1 MPTPLRVVIV
11 EDQPAAADLLVGALR
26 QGGFEPACERVG
38 SAPALRA
45 ALARGAWD
53 AVVCGY
59 EMPGFGALPAL
70 EIVRGHD
77 PDLPLIVVSGTIGEE
92 LAAEAIRAGAN
103 DFILKG
109 QIGRLGPAVGREL
122 RAAADR
128 RARRAAER
136 DAFRL
141 AAIVA
146 STEEAITAETPD
158 GVLTSWNP
166 GAERLFGYTAAEALG
181 RHSAVLVPDDGRAEY
196 DAVTARVLA
205 TAAPHHFETDRLRKN
220 GTRVRVA
227 VTVAPILDA
236 AGAVTGLS
244 RVLRDIGDKVR
255 GAEAVA
261 ASERRF
267 RALVEN
273 SLEGFLL
280 LDRAGAVLYAGPSR
294 VRIGGQ
300 GLDAYVGRNVREWVH
315 PDDAGVLD
323 GRWDELLRRPAGT
336 SFCIVRFHRHDGT
349 WGHAALTHTNLLH
362 DPDLRAVVCNFR
374 DVTARVALDAHRKKV
389 TEELSRT
396 SQLLRAV
403 ADSTT
408 DAIFVKDRAGRYLL
422 FNSAASGFVGKPIE
436 EVLGRDDTALF
447 EPDSARRV
455 LDRDREVMESGR
467 ATTEEEVLTA
477 GGVTRVY
484 QATKAPYRDSDGVV
498 IGLVG
503 VSRDVT
509 AQKQSE
515 RALRASEEQLRA
527 VVEAQTEAVCRVRAD
542 RTIVF
547 ANEVFCRL
555 VGRAPNDLVGL
566 TGPAVTHPDDVA
578 VVEAALAALSPDNPV
593 VRVVNRLVDPAGSVR
608 WMEFV
613 NRGFFGPTGDLV
625 EFQAVGRDVTAQR
638 RAEEALQQSAEV
650 ERRAAATTRAIV
662 NALPAHIALLD
673 AGGTI
678 IAVNEAWERFAHA
691 NAFTGAGSGAG
702 ENYVEVCLRARGECS
717 EEAAAVAA
725 GVRAVLCG
733 DRTDFV
739 LEYPCHSPR
748 ERRWFRMMATA
759 LAPGRAGG
767 AVVMHVDV
775 TERRLAEES
784 LRASEERLRL
794 AVEATGMGTFDW
806 DVAADRIDWD
816 DRGRAVYGIA
826 PGENTGLDAFLA
838 RLLPED
844 RGPTAEKVRAALDPA
859 GGGGYE
865 AEYRVLGPDP
875 AAPRWVAA
883 RGQVWFEGTGTG
895 RRPVRFVGAVL
906 DVTDRREADAAL
918 RDKEAKLA
926 EALRLA
932 RMGYWTRDAAT
943 GALEWSEELYG
954 IFGTD
959 PAAFGLTFE
968 AFLGLIHPDDRGW
981 VRARIAEAEAAA
993 SSFEHTYRI
1002 VTAGG
1007 VRVIHEVGH
1016 VFAAAPGRPLR
1027 VAGTAQ
1033 DVTDRARVEQE
1044 LLLRDR
1050 AIRAVTQ
1057 GIVITDAGQPDNP
1070 VIFASPGFERL
1081 TGYSAP
1087 EMVGRNCRDLQGRDT
1102 DRGSVARVRD
1112 AVAAGEPCTVELL
1125 NYKKD
1130 GTPFWNELSVSPVRD
1145 GSGRLTHYVGVQ
1157 VDVTAR
1163 RQLEEQFRQAQK
1175 MEAIGQLAGGV
1186 AHDFNNLLTII
1197 NGYSEVLLD
1206 TLLPGDPAR
1215 EMIEEIHSAGERS
1228 AGLTRQLLAFSRKQV
1243 LAPRVLN
1250 VNAVLTDAE
1259 RMLRRVIGEDVALVT
1274 DLDPELGAVRADPG
1288 QLEQV
1293 VLNLAVNARDAMP
1306 TGGRLTIRTRNAD
1319 VTADFADRHPGA
1331 QPGPHVV
1338 LSVGDTGI
1346 GMTPDVRARIFE
1358 PFFTTKGPGRGT
1370 GLGLATVFGIVHQS
1384 GGAIDVESAAGGGS
1398 TFRVYLPRVAPAS
1411 GATPRS
1417 GVRKIPTGTETL
1429 LLVEDETAVR
1439 NFARQVLAGCGYAVL
1454 TAADGDEA
1462 VRVAWDHAG
1471 PIHLLVTD
1479 VVIPGGGG
1487 RAASERVTARH
1498 PEARVLFISGY
1509 TDDAVVRHGVLS
1521 QQANFL
1527 QKPFSPVALACKV
1540 REVLDAPG
1548 PRVTGPPG

>member
-1 MPTPLRVVIV
+1 MPTPLRVLIV
-11 EDQPAAADLLVGALR
+11 EDQPAADGMAGALR

-38 SAPALRA
+38 SAAALRA
-45 ALARGAWD
+45 ALAAGPWD
-53 AVVCGY
+53 AVLCGC
-59 EMPGFGALPAL
+59 EAPGFGGLPAL

-77 PDLPLIVVSGTIGEE
+77 ADLPLVVVSGTIGEE
-92 LAAEAIRAGAN
+92 RAAEAIRAGAN

-109 QIGRLGPAVGREL
+109 QIGRLGPAVEREV

-166 GAERLFGYTAAEALG
+166 GAERLFGYAAAEVLG
-181 RHSAVLVPDDGRAEY
+181 RPFAVLVPEDGRAEH
-196 DAVTARVLA
+196 DAATALVRA
-205 TAAPHHFETDRLRKN
+205 TAAPHHFETVRLRRD
-220 GTRVRVA
+220 GGRVHVA
-227 VTVAPILDA
+227 ATVAPILDA
-236 AGAVTGLS
+236 AGAVVGYS

-255 GAEAVA
+255 AAEAVA

-280 LDRAGAVLYAGPSR
+280 LDGAGTVLYASPSR
-294 VRIGGQ
+294 VRVGGQ
-300 GLDAYVGRNVREWVH
+300 GLDAYAGRTVREWVH
-315 PDDAGVLD
+315 PEDAAVLD
-323 GRWDELLRRPAGT
+323 GRWAEVLRRPGGT
-336 SFCIVRFHRHDGT
+336 TFCVVRFRRHDAV
-349 WGHAALTHTNLLH
+349 WGHAAITHTNLLH

-374 DVTARVALDAHRKKV
+374 DVTARVAIDAHRKQV
-389 TEELSRT
+389 TEELDRT

-422 FNSAASGFVGKPIE
+422 FNAAASGFVGKPIE

-455 LDRDREVMESGR
+455 LDRDQEVMESGR

-484 QATKAPYRDSDGVV
+484 QATKAPYRDSDGAVV
-498 IGLVG
+498 GLVG

-509 AQKQSE
+509 AQKRGE
-515 RALRASEEQLRA
+515 EALRASEEQLRA

-555 VGRAPNDLVGL
+555 VGRAPHDLVGL

-578 VVEAALAALSPDNPV
+578 VVEAALANLSPGNPV

-613 NRGFFGPTGDLV
+613 NRGFFGPAGELV

-638 RAEEALQQSAEV
+638 RAEEALRQSAEA

-673 AGGTI
+673 GDGTI
-678 IAVNEAWERFAHA
+678 VAVNEAWERFAHA
-691 NAFTGAGSGAG
+691 NAHTGAGSGTG
-702 ENYVEVCLRARGECS
+702 ENYIGVCLRARGECA
-717 EEAAAVAA
+717 EEAA
-725 GVRAVLCG
+725 GVRAVLAG
-733 DRTDFV
+733 DGTDFV
-739 LEYPCHSPR
+739 LEYPCHSPH
-748 ERRWFRMMATA
+748 ERRWYRMMATA

-767 AVVMHVDV
+767 AVVMHVNV

-816 DRGRAVYGIA
+816 DRGRAVFGVA

-838 RLLPED
+838 RLLPDD
-844 RGPTAEKVRAALDPA
+844 RGPAAEQVRAALDPT
-859 GGGGYE
+859 GGGAFQ
-865 AEYRVLGPDP
+865 AEYRVLGPDR

-883 RGQVWFEGTGTG
+883 RGQVWFEGTGPG

-943 GALEWSEELYG
+943 GALEWSEELHA

-959 PAAFGLTFE
+959 PAALELTFE
-968 AFLGLIHPDDRGW
+968 AFLGLVHPDDRGW
-981 VRARIAEAEAAA
+981 VRTRIAEAEAAA
-993 SSFEHTYRI
+993 ASFEHTYRV
-1002 VTAGG
+1002 VTGAG

-1016 VFAAAPGRPLR
+1016 VFADAAGRPHR

-1033 DVTDRARVEQE
+1033 DVTDRVRVEHE

-1081 TGYSAP
+1081 TGYSAA
-1087 EMVGRNCRDLQGRDT
+1087 EILGRNCRFLQGADT
-1102 DRGSVARVRD
+1102 DRGAVARVRG
-1112 AVAAGEPCTVELL
+1112 AVAAHEPWTVELL
-1125 NYKKD
+1125 NYRKD

-1145 GSGRLTHYVGVQ
+1145 DAGRLTHFVGVQ

-1186 AHDFNNLLTII
+1186 AHDFNNLLTVI

-1215 EMIEEIHSAGERS
+1215 EMVEEIHGAGERS

-1243 LAPRVLN
+1243 LAPRVLSL
-1250 VNAVLTDAE
+1250 NAVLTGAE
-1259 RMLRRVIGEDVALVT
+1259 RILRRVIGEDVALAT

-1319 VTADFADRHPGA
+1319 LSADAARRHHGA

-1338 LSVGDTGI
+1338 LSVGDTGG
-1346 GMTPDVRARIFE
+1346 GMTPEVRARIFE
-1358 PFFTTKGPGRGT
+1358 PFFTTKGPGQGT
-1370 GLGLATVFGIVHQS
+1370 GLGLATVFGIVQQS
-1384 GGAIDVESAAGGGS
+1384 GGAIDVESAPGAGS
-1398 TFRVYLPRVAPAS
+1398 TFRVYLPRVEGGN

-1439 NFARQVLAGCGYAVL
+1439 NFARQVLTGCGYAVL
-1454 TAADGDEA
+1454 TAGDGDEA
-1462 VRVAWDHAG
+1462 VRVAGEHRG

-1487 RAASERVTARH
+1487 RVSAERVTARH
-1498 PEARVLFISGY
+1498 PEARVLFMSGY

-1548 PRVTGPPG
+1548 PRVTGSAG